1 MTRTIVVIIAPDGR
15 ARIQTHGFAGSQC
28 RDASQ
33 FLETA
38 LGLVTREQPT
48 AEFYQTATQHSL
60 PQQVHQRPC

>member
-1 MTRTIVVIIAPDGR
+1 MTKTIAVIIAPDGR
-15 ARIQTHGFAGSQC
+15 ARLQTYGFEGSQC

-48 AEFYQTATQHSL
+48 AEFYQSATQHSL
-60 PQQVHQRPC
+60 PQQAQQRPR